1 MPYSTEDQA
10 LALAG
15 VFQATRLVQDIA
27 HKGRC
32 DDNDMAVCLESL
44 FQTNPTSVEAVYGNA
59 ANLQTGLRFVRDLLF
74 KDAAVIKSDSLRYGL
89 ALLHLERKLAKRN
102 DMLSLI
108 GSKLEATA
116 KQREHFELL
125 HENII
130 ASVADIYL
138 QSISTFG
145 TRIHVVGERSHVEN
159 KANTAR
165 IRACLFAGIRSAMLW
180 SQTGGSRWQLVWS
193 RKKLGQ
199 AADRLLNG

>member
-15 VFQATRLVQDIA
+15 VFQATRLVEDIA
-27 HKGRC
+27 HKGRF
-32 DDNDMAVCLESL
+32 DEDDMAASLESL
-44 FQTNPTSVEAVYGNA
+44 FQTSPDSVEAVYGNA
-59 ANLQTGLRFVRDLLF
+59 ANMRTGLRFVRDLLF

-89 ALLHLERKLAKRN
+89 ALLHLERKLAKRS
-102 DMLSLI
+102 DMMELI
-108 GSKLEATA
+108 GRKLDAART
-116 KQREHFELL
+116 QREHFELM

-130 ASVADIYL
+130 ANLADIYL

-145 TRIHVVGERSHVEN
+145 TRIHVVGERTHVEN

-165 IRACLFAGIRSAMLW
+165 IRACLLAGIRSAMLW
-180 SQTGGSRWQLVWS
+180 RQTGGSRWQLVWS

-199 AADRLLNG
+199 AADRLLHS